1 MHTECSHRFPRRN
14 CINSA
19 LGLLHVPA
27 SRWKA
32 CYSTTS
38 TAATAAAAGKRQ
50 LMQTAA
56 TPRWFGFDTE
66 TCGLKVLEHE
76 VIALAIYDLESG
88 DAYAT
93 LINPALHNPSYKFGA
108 EIYHGELTALAS

>member
-1 MHTECSHRFPRRN
+1 
-14 CINSA
+14 
-19 LGLLHVPA
+19 VPA
-27 SRWKA
+27 SRYTT

-38 TAATAAAAGKRQ
+38 TAAAAAAAAGKRH

-66 TCGLKVLEHE
+66 TCGFKVLEHE
-76 VIALAIYDLESG
+76 VIALEIYDLESG

-108 EIYHGELTALAS
+108 EIYHGESTALAS